1 MNSFIQKII
10 IYIIMYLN
18 NAIWYHRCEPQFYVY
33 KSIKVADEIE
43 NSRDCYA
50 FW

>member
-33 KSIKVADEIE
+33 KSYVAEIE